1 MTEDAMRMR
10 DSTIYLL
17 KAIKRCRRDKEEE
30 AGYYCEY
37 AQHLHLLLLAGRQ
50 QSASMLQDP
59 TRLLTCIHCI
69 WQRRWWAYSVYPI
82 MTIKQRVR

>member
-37 AQHLHLLLLAGRQ
+37 AQHLHLLLLDASIAFGRDDGGHTPYIP
-50 QSASMLQDP
+50 S
-59 TRLLTCIHCI
+59 
-69 WQRRWWAYSVYPI
+69 
-82 MTIKQRVR
+82 